1 MSAAEAETG
10 KKRIINARAKTRM
23 GTPFRPL
30 ETLPTQISRLPPA
43 QGLPLIAGFRPIRG
57 SLPPICGLSGEPVK
71 GAASIDREQGLRRIV
86 RIVAGKAQLATRLYD
101 PGERGCQLRRDQ
113 PPLGLPLLR
122 PGIREQNESARDR
135 ACGQPGKHVA
145 CIPIM
150 DADAL
155 EPLGLDLTEETRG
168 AVDEGLATNKADLGI
183 VLCLPQHNPKI
194 GFIGCEPFINGA
206 ASLLGEIETKGLES
220 IRVHD
225 GDARDVLA
233 WLPPGSIARAFIL
246 FPDPWPKK
254 RQAKRRLVSPELA
267 AALARV
273 IKPGGE
279 LRFAS
284 DDADYAAQAL
294 LAVNGSGAFDWLARK
309 AADWRER
316 PADWPETRYE
326 RKALSGRK
334 PTYLSWQRL

>member
-1 MSAAEAETG
+1 MVMDGEGESRQLRSYGRRKGKRLSPRKERLLAELLPVLRPDLT
-10 KKRIINARAKTRM
+10 
-23 GTPFRPL
+23 TPAPHDVRTLFSVPVEAVWL
-30 ETLPTQISRLPPA
+30 EI
-43 QGLPLIAGFRPIRG
+43 GFG
-57 SLPPICGLSGEPVK
+57 SGEH
-71 GAASIDREQGLRRIV
+71 
-86 RIVAGKAQLATRLYD
+86 
-101 PGERGCQLRRDQ
+101 
-113 PPLGLPLLR
+113 LLW
-122 PGIREQNESARDR
+122 QA
-135 ACGQPGKHVA
+135 
-145 CIPIM
+145 
-150 DADAL
+150 
-155 EPLGLDLTEETRG
+155 
-168 AVDEGLATNKADLGI
+168 
-183 VLCLPQHNPKI
+183 QHNPKI

-233 WLPPGSIARAFIL
+233 WLPAGSIARAFIL